1 MEWDL
6 HQCKCLGLFYDHQRL
21 ITLFSVISV
30 KMQQISKTDSRAGR
44 SILALSKNS
53 LSRKSGDVQIDDI
66 TSGTHGFDFSTERVK
81 LGFFSSLQYSHFSLN
96 GHLYKTDT
104 LCWSRP
110 FFSQCTVA

>member
-53 LSRKSGDVQIDDI
+53 LSRKSGDAQIDDI

-81 LGFFSSLQYSHFSLN
+81 LVFFFII
-96 GHLYKTDT
+96 
-104 LCWSRP
+104 
-110 FFSQCTVA
+110 TVQSFLS